1 MPRELEE
8 LKQEY
13 AEGRLDGIKECLE
26 LFIRRYKEPIKK
38 FSEQHKLSIDLGL
51 RCYIILGRTIDTR
64 KENLDQLEEIK
75 KELWYRR
82 EEKSDLPES
91 AIIKDWT
98 EKHAAGWRD
107 HRVMQIIYVYL
118 QDKERYLALLP

>member
-1 MPRELEE
+1 MPKELEE

-13 AEGRLDGIKECLE
+13 AEGKLEGIKDGLE
-26 LFIRRYKEPIKK
+26 SFIRRYKAPIKQ

-51 RCYIILGRTIDTR
+51 RCYILLGRSIDTR

-82 EEKSDLPES
+82 EENSALPES
-91 AIIKDWT
+91 KIIKDWT
-98 EKHAAGWRD
+98 EKYAAGWRD

-118 QDKERYLALLP
+118 QDKEKYLALLG